1 MTKFLTRVFRF
12 MGSSIKPKGG
22 ERYRKGGGGVYSY
35 CDSLSLLGGGL
46 NGKGRRGDRVQ
57 M

>member
-22 ERYRKGGGGVYSY
+22 GGVYSY
-35 CDSLSLLGGGL
+35 CNSLSLLGGGGL

-57 M
+57 MWK